1 MTRPPHL
8 CDHLLCSAE
17 ANLIVLFDV
26 HVLVSTVCLCTCV
39 CVLAGIFLVASACT
53 YVCVETTFG
62 LLFGLAGGALSQ
74 SLIYSG
80 PFEIIELTH
89 LSDGERRNAKR
100 SPGEV
105 PAAPTPNLSCLQI
118 AQSLHHNRWD
128 SCLSFLSHIH
138 TYTHRHGGPYT
149 QTLQVPITHIRRG
162 TVIPDACHRQDR
174 QTGTY
179 CTHLQ
184 THKQTQTHTHIFI
197 PFFCHCL
204 SFVHLRSLYSL
215 SRSDF
220 LVQGQYQLSTGNI
233 TPSYPQDDKR
243 TNAVTLRTNGV
254 GDILSAALFISRSS
268 SFISE
273 LFCLMISDSKTEL
286 NLLAIKKIIYNS
298 NPVRCDITQYLTDFI
313 SEQLLLNGKVLGVVK
328 PTE

>member
-1 MTRPPHL
+1 M
-8 CDHLLCSAE
+8 
-17 ANLIVLFDV
+17 IVLFAV

-184 THKQTQTHTHIFI
+184 THKQTQTHTHTHTYLF
-197 PFFCHCL
+197 PSSVTVSL
-204 SFVHLRSLYSL
+204 SFTCALCTLSPGLISLYKVSISCLQGTSL
-215 SRSDF
+215 PHTHRM
-220 LVQGQYQLSTGNI
+220 T
-233 TPSYPQDDKR
+233 K
-243 TNAVTLRTNGV
+243 
-254 GDILSAALFISRSS
+254 
-268 SFISE
+268 
-273 LFCLMISDSKTEL
+273 
-286 NLLAIKKIIYNS
+286 
-298 NPVRCDITQYLTDFI
+298 
-313 SEQLLLNGKVLGVVK
+313 EQMQSH
-328 PTE
+328 